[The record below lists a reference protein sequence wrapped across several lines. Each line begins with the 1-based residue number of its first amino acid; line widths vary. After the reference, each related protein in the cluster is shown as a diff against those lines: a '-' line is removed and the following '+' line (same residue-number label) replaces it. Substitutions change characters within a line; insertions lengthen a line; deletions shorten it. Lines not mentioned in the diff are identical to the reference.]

1 MEVTMSPRKPRD
13 EEKTRFTLWLPVATA
28 KEIERLQY
36 DLGKLSMSEVVR
48 DAIEVY
54 TSLLKAR
61 DRGVRFYFEDK
72 ETGEEGRIWLLPGP
86 PPV

>member
-1 MEVTMSPRKPRD
+1 MTPRKFTED
-13 EEKTRFTLWLPVATA
+13 KTRFTLWLPTATS
-28 KEIERLQY
+28 KELERLQR
-36 DLGKLSMSEVVR
+36 DLGKLSVSEVVR

-61 DRGVRFYFEDK
+61 DRGVRFYFEN
-72 ETGEEGRIWLLPGP
+72 EATGEEGRIWLLPGP